1 MKQLLLF
8 LVLQGLLSTTFA
20 QSTVSNSTL
29 TSSSVDKAIVSESQ
43 LFLQEL
49 IEGTSPILLNKLGIN
64 PNYLLHKSPSKVAE
78 ITIDSAENK
87 KKVVLVEYEVS
98 STNSTILV
106 KVSPDSTNKNDFYS
120 CWRIAYAGP
129 KSGSFVNKCPIN
141 VLNVELPEGLLP
153 YFRRIPAAKGMITL
167 TRIEVKDN
175 LWINNGT
182 PNQLAR
188 VRDLENINSQQF
200 KSGKLALQTKVKT
213 EVEVTNLQKLLSE

>member
-1 MKQLLLF
+1 MKQLLLL
-8 LVLQGLLSTTFA
+8 LVLQGFLTTTFA
-20 QSTVSNSTL
+20 QNNVSTSTL
-29 TSSSVDKAIVSESQ
+29 TSSSVDKWIVSESQ

-49 IEGTSPILLNKLGIN
+49 IAGTSPRLLNKLGIN
-64 PNYLLHKSPSKVAE
+64 PNYLLNKFPSKVAE

-153 YFRRIPAAKGMITL
+153 YFRQIPAAKGMITL
-167 TRIEVKDN
+167 THIEIKDN
-175 LWINNGT
+175 LWINSST
-182 PNQLAR
+182 PNQIIK
-188 VRDLENINSQQF
+188 VKDLEHINVHQF
-200 KSGKLALQTKVKT
+200 KSSKLALQTKLKT
-213 EVEVTNLQKLLSE
+213 RTQVMDLQKLLNE